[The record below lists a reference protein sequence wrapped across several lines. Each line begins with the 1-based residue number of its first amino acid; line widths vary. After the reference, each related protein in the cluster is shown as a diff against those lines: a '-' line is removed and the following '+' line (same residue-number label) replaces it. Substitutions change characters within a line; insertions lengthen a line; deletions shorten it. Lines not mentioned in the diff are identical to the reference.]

1 MRKISRLLLKNMTA
15 ALLCAALLSGCA
27 APGGTDGTAVNPKG
41 ADGTIADPIGADSTA
56 ASSKVDD
63 TVLAPILD
71 DSRESLPG
79 RDTLEEP
86 SEPENGL
93 SGKPRL
99 VSDDEEAFSPERALM
114 KANQVQNVGDAVIYP
129 ANEGAK
135 NKKKEYSVFVYMVG
149 SDLEASYGYATRDMQ
164 EMEESGIDFD
174 TNNLVI
180 YAGGSRMWKSDIPS
194 NQNNVLDMSRE
205 GEDRVVAATKH
216 TSDMGA
222 PETLAAFLE
231 YAVEYYPAEHYALIF
246 WDHGGGSIYGY
257 GNDTLYSGD
266 SLLLSEMD
274 TVLAASPF
282 GENGSAHLDWVGF
295 DACLMSTAENAVIWS
310 KYADYLIASEE
321 TEPGDGWCYSFLD
334 VLNEKSEASDIGKA
348 IVDAYRDYYEAKKTP
363 LNDPDVTLALMDLRK
378 TGSLVDSID
387 ALVRNMEEGIEKHSF
402 PELARSRTNTKM
414 FGLRDSRAT
423 AYDLLDIRDLAQKMG
438 EQYPDAA
445 NDVSKSL
452 KEMIVYSTDEVEG
465 ACGLSMYFPGEN
477 RELYEAVSSE
487 VNGNPYISENFAK
500 FVDRYAEKWTTAA
513 DVDWTLAAPYA
524 SDGEVTLQL
533 TKEQAANI
541 DKAMYTV
548 LTDEG
553 NGFYRRALCNVE
565 VQVDENNLLHIS
577 SNPSLIFAVS
587 DYAAMSIPCAFV
599 QTDTREGIATYDSI
613 RSFLCYGLEMTSDP
627 YDRVTATVE
636 EANGEFTVK
645 SFRYSSASATTGGKN
660 TVDLGEYCTL
670 QEYTS
675 DMVYPTRSD
684 DGTMLPYNQWES
696 QTGVLSIHYMMINDS
711 LHFVGKHVNELESPT
726 VIQVT
731 LRDING
737 AEHGSELCE
746 LSTGVDNSDVIVVE
760 TESGQLTFEKHEDE
774 VWLTNYS
781 GKDTSLEIPSKVEGL
796 PVTRIDNHAISG
808 YELRDLVIPEGIKSI
823 GCRAISYV
831 SSLTELTLPSTLE
844 DIGRAPI
851 GSADKLERIELRGK
865 SSAVSVKDGVL
876 FTADGKT
883 LIKYPKK
890 RGAWY
895 SVPQGTEKIDF
906 EAFYEAEIKEIEFPE
921 TLKNIDNYA
930 FEGCLS
936 LDSLELPDSLT
947 RIGAG
952 AFSEGFTFFSDEEA
966 DIIEKVKIGANVSNI
981 GLEAFSGYPIE
992 SFEVSEENTVYSA
1005 VNGMITSKAG
1015 DVLVL
1020 CPAEIGGSVIVP
1032 DGVVGLTA
1040 GVFNKLPFDTV
1051 FYFPDSLVR
1060 MSMRDFPEK
1069 EGNSSDSEYEITIY
1083 CSEGS
1088 AAETFAVK
1096 NKLDYI
1102 SAEPGE
1108 LNLKTYTNQQVPGL
1122 NGVYKFR
1129 VYDDHAVFTSYTG
1142 SDNSISIP
1150 DAVKG
1155 VPVTEIGDG
1164 EKSVYEH
1171 KNRFTSGYWGFE
1183 DDTVETSNLGMYADD
1198 YLKNV
1203 DIPDTVVCIND
1214 GAFSDSGI
1222 HLDEFVLPD
1231 HLERLGPRA
1240 FGGRNSSMSVGRFTI
1255 SENNENYK
1263 TVGGVL
1269 FSKDGKTLLRFPTKA
1284 DTDLEAVANE
1294 KDGRESHFVYQVP
1307 EGCETVGKYAFA
1319 NAKLIKK
1326 ESIFESAVDDFSVRF
1341 SPDVVLVDEYAFDD
1355 SEINA
1360 VYLNEGLETIADR
1373 AFYSS
1378 KLKDDVLTLP
1388 STVTSLGNEAFAS
1401 IYREVCGF
1409 SHIELPEGLKTIG
1422 ESAFSSY
1429 KTDLVCD
1436 ELVIGKKLTNIAE
1449 GAFKGLK
1456 TSGFAVDPGN
1466 SKFSSENGCLLDA
1479 DGETL
1484 LTVPQ
1489 GMQGEVRIPDSVKR
1503 IEKYAFY
1510 DCAGIT
1516 DVYIGPDVTSI
1527 HPQAIYQ
1534 YDKEQKIVI
1543 HGEAGSEAEHFAVSR
1558 GYEWKGDAK

>member
-1 MRKISRLLLKNMTA
+1 MKKISGLLFRKVTA

-27 APGGTDGTAVNPKG
+27 ASGGANGNNAVPGGVDGSAAAPGG
-41 ADGTIADPIGADSTA
+41 AESTA
-56 ASSKVDD
+56 AASTS
-63 TVLAPILD
+63 D
-71 DSRESLPG
+71 DSEAVMSDSGVSDDPAG
-79 RDTLEEP
+79 QEP
-86 SEPENGL
+86 RT
-93 SGKPRL
+93 SGKPEL
-99 VSDDEEAFSPERALM
+99 VSDEEEAFSPSRALM

-129 ANEGAK
+129 VNKGAK
-135 NKKKEYSVFVYMVG
+135 NRKKEYSVFVYMVG

-164 EMEESGIDFD
+164 EMEDSGIDFD
-174 TNNLVI
+174 ANNLVI
-180 YAGGSRMWKSDIPS
+180 YAGGSRLWKSDIPS

-205 GEDRVVAATKH
+205 GEERVVAATGH

-274 TVLAASPF
+274 SVLAASPF

-310 KYADYLIASEE
+310 KYADYLVASEE

-334 VLNEKSEASDIGKA
+334 VLNEKNAAEDIGKA
-348 IVDAYRDYYEAKKTP
+348 IVDAYRDYYEEKRTP
-363 LNDPDVTLALMDLRK
+363 LNDPDITLALMDLRK
-378 TGSLVDSID
+378 TGALVDSID
-387 ALVRNMEEGIEKHSF
+387 ALVSNMEAGIAEHSF

-423 AYDLLDIRDLAQKMG
+423 AYDLLDIRDLAQKMT

-445 NDVSKSL
+445 NDVTKAL
-452 KEMIVYSTDEVEG
+452 QEMIVYSTDEVEG

-477 RELYEAVSSE
+477 RELYEAVSTDENWNS
-487 VNGNPYISENFAK
+487 YISESFAE
-500 FVDRYAEKWTTAA
+500 FARRYAEKWTTAA
-513 DVDWTLAAPYA
+513 DVDWTLAAPVSA
-524 SDGEVTLQL
+524 NGEVSLQL
-533 TKEQAANI
+533 TEEQAANI

-553 NGFYRRALCNVE
+553 DGFYRRALCNAE
-565 VQVDENNLLHIS
+565 AQVDENNVLHVNA
-577 SNPSLIFAVS
+577 NPSLIFAVS
-587 DYAAMSIPCAFV
+587 DYEAMSIPCAFV
-599 QTDTREGIATYDSI
+599 QTDKRDGIATYDSI
-613 RSFLCYGLEMTSDP
+613 RSFLCYGLEMTSEP

-645 SFRYSSASATTGGKN
+645 SFRYSTNAASTGGKN
-660 TVDLGEYCTL
+660 TVELDEYCTL

-675 DMVYPTRSD
+675 DLVYPTRAD
-684 DGTMLPYNQWES
+684 DGTMLPCNQWQG
-696 QTGVLSIHYMMINDS
+696 QTGVISIHYMMINDS
-711 LHFVGKHVNELESPT
+711 LHFVGRHVDELESPT
-726 VIQVT
+726 VIQIT

-737 AEHGSELCE
+737 AEHGSELCD
-746 LSTGVDNSDVIVVE
+746 LSGGTDNSDAISLE
-760 TESGQLTFEKHEDE
+760 TENGQMIFAKHGEE
-774 VWLTNYS
+774 VWLTEYS
-781 GKDTSLEIPSKVEGL
+781 GKDSSLEIPAEVEGL
-796 PVTRIDNHAISG
+796 PVTRIDNNAISG
-808 YELRDLVIPEGIKSI
+808 YELRDIVIPEGIKSI
-823 GCRAISYV
+823 GCYAISYV

-851 GSADKLERIELRGK
+851 GSADKLERIELRGE

-876 FTADGKT
+876 FSADGKT

-890 RGAWY
+890 RGVWY

-906 EAFYEAEIKEIEFPE
+906 EAFYEADIYEIEFPE

-936 LDSLELPDSLT
+936 LESLVLPDSLT

-952 AFSEGFTFFSDEEA
+952 AFSEGFTLFNEEEA
-966 DIIEKVKIGANVSNI
+966 DIIEKVKIGANVKSI
-981 GLEAFSGYPIE
+981 GQEAFSGYPIE
-992 SFEVSEENTVYSA
+992 SFEVSEDNTVYSA

-1040 GVFNKLPFDTV
+1040 GVFNKLPFDTA

-1060 MSMRDFPEK
+1060 MNMNDFPEK
-1069 EGNSSDSEYEITIY
+1069 EGDSTDSGYEITIY

-1088 AAETFAVK
+1088 AAETFAAK
-1096 NKLDYI
+1096 NKLNYVTAD
-1102 SAEPGE
+1102 PGD

-1150 DAVKG
+1150 DVVKG

-1171 KNRFTSGYWGFE
+1171 KNRSFSVYWGYE
-1183 DDTVETSNLGMYADD
+1183 DNTVETSNLGIYSED
-1198 YLKNV
+1198 YLQNV

-1214 GAFSDSGI
+1214 GAFSDSSI
-1222 HLDEFVLPD
+1222 HIDEFVLPD
-1231 HLERLGPRA
+1231 HLEKLGPRA
-1240 FGGRNSSMSVGRFTI
+1240 FGGRTSSLSVGRFTI
-1255 SENNENYK
+1255 SEDNKYYK
-1263 TVGGVL
+1263 TDGGVL
-1269 FSKDGKTLLRFPTKA
+1269 FSKDGRTLLRFPTKA
-1284 DTDLEAVANE
+1284 DTDLEAVAAE
-1294 KDGRESHFVYQVP
+1294 KEGRDSHYVYQIP
-1307 EGCETVGKYAFA
+1307 EGCEAVGKYAFA
-1319 NAKLIKK
+1319 NVKLIKK
-1326 ESIFESAVDDFSVRF
+1326 ESSFESAVDDFSVRF
-1341 SPDVVLVDEYAFDD
+1341 SPDVTLVDEYSFSD
-1355 SEINA
+1355 SEISA
-1360 VYLNEGLETIADR
+1360 VILNEGLETIEKR
-1373 AFYSS
+1373 AFYRS
-1378 KLKDDVLTLP
+1378 KLKDDVLILP
-1388 STVTSLGNEAFAS
+1388 STVTSLGDEAFAS
-1401 IYREVCGF
+1401 IYREVTGF
-1409 SHIELPEGLKTIG
+1409 SHIELPEDLKKLG
-1422 ESAFSSY
+1422 EGAFSSY

-1436 ELVIGKKLTNIAE
+1436 ELVIGKKLTTIAE
-1449 GAFKGLK
+1449 GAFKGLR

-1466 SKFSSENGCLLDA
+1466 SKYSSENGCLLDA
-1479 DGETL
+1479 EGETL
-1484 LTVPQ
+1484 ITAAQ
-1489 GMQGEVRIPDSVKR
+1489 GIQGELRVPDSVKR
-1503 IEKYAFY
+1503 IEKHAFY
-1510 DCAGIT
+1510 NCTGIT
-1516 DVYIGPDVTSI
+1516 DIYIGPDVTSI
-1527 HPQAIYQ
+1527 HPQTTYLS
-1534 YDKEQKIVI
+1534 DNEQKIVI
-1543 HGEAGSEAEHFAVSR
+1543 HGKNGSEAEHFAVSR

>member
-27 APGGTDGTAVNPKG
+27 APGGADGTAVNPKG
-41 ADGTIADPIGADSTA
+41 EDGTIADPIGADSTA
-56 ASSKVDD
+56 ASSKD

-79 RDTLEEP
+79 RDTIEET
-86 SEPENGL
+86 SEPENGM
-93 SGKPRL
+93 SEKPRL
-99 VSDDEEAFSPERALM
+99 VSDDEEPFSPERALM

-180 YAGGSRMWKSDIPS
+180 YAGGSRLWKSDIPS
-194 NQNNVLDMSRE
+194 NQNNVLDMSLE
-205 GEDRVVAATKH
+205 GEERVVAATGH

-274 TVLAASPF
+274 SVLAASPF

-310 KYADYLIASEE
+310 KYADYLVASEE

-334 VLNEKSEASDIGKA
+334 VLNEKNAAEDIGKA
-348 IVDAYRDYYEAKKTP
+348 IVDAYRDYYEEKRTP
-363 LNDPDVTLALMDLRK
+363 LNDPDITLALMDLRK
-378 TGSLVDSID
+378 TGALVDSID
-387 ALVRNMEEGIEKHSF
+387 ALVSNMEEGIAEHSF

-423 AYDLLDIRDLAQKMG
+423 AYDLLDIRDLAQKMT

-445 NDVSKSL
+445 NDVTKAL
-452 KEMIVYSTDEVEG
+452 QEMIVYSTDEVEG

-477 RELYEAVSSE
+477 RELYEAVSADENWNS
-487 VNGNPYISENFAK
+487 YISESFAE
-500 FVDRYAEKWTTAA
+500 FARRYAEKWTTAA
-513 DVDWTLAAPYA
+513 DVDWTLAAPVSA
-524 SDGEVTLQL
+524 NGEVTLQL
-533 TKEQAANI
+533 TEEQAANI

-553 NGFYRRALCNVE
+553 NGFYRRALCNAE
-565 VQVDENNLLHIS
+565 AQVDENNLLHVS
-577 SNPSLIFAVS
+577 KNPSLIFAVS

-599 QTDTREGIATYDSI
+599 QTDKREGIATYDSI

-636 EANGEFTVK
+636 ETDGEFTVK
-645 SFRYSSASATTGGKN
+645 SFRYNSTSAATGGKN
-660 TVDLGEYCTL
+660 TVDLDEYCTL

-675 DMVYPTRSD
+675 DTVYPTRSD
-684 DGTMLPYNQWES
+684 DGTMLPYNQWEG

-711 LHFVGKHVNELESPT
+711 LHFVGRHVDELEYPT
-726 VIQVT
+726 VVQIT

-737 AEHGSELCE
+737 KEHGSELCE
-746 LSTGVDNSDVIVVE
+746 LSAGGDSSDAIVVE
-760 TESGQLTFEKHEDE
+760 TENGQLTFEKHDEE

-781 GKDTSLEIPSKVEGL
+781 GKDVSLEIPSEVEGL
-796 PVTRIDNHAISG
+796 PVTRIDNNAISG

-831 SSLTELTLPSTLE
+831 SSMTELTLPSTLE

-851 GSADKLERIELRGK
+851 GSADKLERIELRGE

-876 FTADGKT
+876 FSADGKT

-890 RGAWY
+890 RGVWY

-906 EAFYEAEIKEIEFPE
+906 EAFYEVDLYEIEFPE
-921 TLKNIDNYA
+921 TLRNIDNYA
-930 FEGCLS
+930 FEGCLM
-936 LDSLELPDSLT
+936 LDSLVLPDSLT

-952 AFSEGFTFFSDEEA
+952 AFSEGFTFFNDEEA
-966 DIIEKVKIGANVSNI
+966 DIIEKVKIGANVKSI
-981 GLEAFSGYPIE
+981 GQEAFSGYPIE
-992 SFEVSEENTVYSA
+992 SFEVSEDNTVYSA

-1040 GVFNKLPFDTV
+1040 GVFNKLPFDTA

-1060 MSMRDFPEK
+1060 MNMDDFPEK
-1069 EGNSSDSEYEITIY
+1069 EGDSTDSGYEITIY

-1088 AAETFAVK
+1088 AAETFAAK
-1096 NKLDYI
+1096 NKLNYVTVD
-1102 SAEPGE
+1102 PGD

-1150 DAVKG
+1150 DVVRG

-1171 KNRFTSGYWGFE
+1171 KNRSFSAYWGYE
-1183 DDTVETSNLGMYADD
+1183 DNTVETSNLGMYSED
-1198 YLKNV
+1198 YLQNV
-1203 DIPDTVVCIND
+1203 DIPVTVVCIND
-1214 GAFSDSGI
+1214 GAFSDSSI
-1222 HLDEFVLPD
+1222 HIDEFVLPD
-1231 HLERLGPRA
+1231 HLEKLGPNA
-1240 FGGRNSSMSVGRFTI
+1240 FGGRYSSMSVGRFTI
-1255 SENNENYK
+1255 SEDNENYK

-1284 DTDLEAVANE
+1284 DTGLEAVSVLKE
-1294 KDGRESHFVYQVP
+1294 GRTSRYEYQIP
-1307 EGCETVGKYAFA
+1307 EGCEVVGRYAFA

-1326 ESIFESAVDDFSVRF
+1326 ESTFESSVDDFSVQF
-1341 SPDVVLVDEYAFDD
+1341 SPDVVLVDEYAFND
-1355 SEINA
+1355 SEIGR

-1373 AFYSS
+1373 AFYGS

-1388 STVTSLGNEAFAS
+1388 STVTSLGDEAFAS
-1401 IYREVCGF
+1401 IYREVAGF
-1409 SHIELPEGLKTIG
+1409 SHIELPEDLKKLG
-1422 ESAFSSY
+1422 ESVFSSY
-1429 KTDLVCD
+1429 RTDLVCD
-1436 ELVIGKKLTNIAE
+1436 ELVIGRKLTNIAE
-1449 GAFKGLK
+1449 GAFKGLR
-1456 TSGFAVDPGN
+1456 TSGFAVDPDN

-1479 DGETL
+1479 EGETL
-1484 LTVPQ
+1484 ITVPQ
-1489 GMQGEVRIPDSVKR
+1489 GIRGEVKVPDSVKR

-1510 DCAGIT
+1510 DCAGMT
-1516 DVYIGPDVTSI
+1516 DVYIGPEVTSI

-1534 YDKEQKIVI
+1534 SDKEQKIVI
-1543 HGEAGSEAEHFAVSR
+1543 HGPAGSEAEHFAVSR
-1558 GYEWKGDAK
+1558 GYEWKEDAE

>member
-1 MRKISRLLLKNMTA
+1 M
-15 ALLCAALLSGCA
+15 LCAAILSGCA
-27 APGGTDGTAVNPKG
+27 ASSAPDGTAAAPSVDSTD
-41 ADGTIADPIGADSTA
+41 AALSALDGT
-56 ASSKVDD
+56 ASSP
-63 TVLAPILD
+63 ALD
-71 DSRESLPG
+71 DSGDVLSG
-79 RDTLEEP
+79 SDDLEDP
-86 SEPENGL
+86 AKQENGA
-93 SGKPRL
+93 SGKPEL
-99 VSDDEEAFSPERALM
+99 VSDDEEEFSPERALM

-135 NKKKEYSVFVYMVG
+135 NRKKEYSVFVYMVG

-164 EMEESGIDFD
+164 EMEEAGIDFD
-174 TNNLVI
+174 VSNLIV

-205 GEDRVVAATKH
+205 GEERVVAATGH

-222 PETLAAFLE
+222 PETLAAFLD
-231 YAVEYYPAEHYALIF
+231 YGVEYYPAEHYALIF

-274 TVLAASPF
+274 SVLAASPF

-295 DACLMSTAENAVIWS
+295 DACLMSTAENAVVWK

-334 VLNEKSEASDIGKA
+334 VLNGKNDAEDIGKA
-348 IVDAYRDYYEAKKTP
+348 IVDAYRDYYEAKKSP
-363 LNDPDVTLALMDLRK
+363 LNDPDITLALMDLRK
-378 TGSLVDSID
+378 TDALVDSID
-387 ALVRNMEEGIEKHSF
+387 ALVGNMEEGIAGQSF
-402 PELARSRTNTKM
+402 PELARKRTNTKM

-423 AYDLLDIRDLAQKMG
+423 AYDLLDIRDLAQKME

-445 NDVSKSL
+445 LNVTKAL
-452 KEMIVYSTDEVEG
+452 QEMIVYSTDEVEG

-477 RELYEAVSSE
+477 RELYEAVSSGE
-487 VNGNPYISENFAK
+487 NGNPYISENFAE
-500 FVDRYAEKWTTAA
+500 FARRYAEKWTTAA
-513 DVDWTLAAPYA
+513 DVDWTLAEPVSANE
-524 SDGEVTLQL
+524 EVTLQL
-533 TKEQAANI
+533 TEEQAANI

-553 NGFYRRALCNVE
+553 NGFYRRTLCNVE
-565 VQVDENNLLHIS
+565 VTADENNVLHIS
-577 SNPSLIFAVS
+577 RNPSLIFAVS

-613 RSFLCYGLEMTSDP
+613 RSFLCYGLEMTSAP

-636 EANGEFTVK
+636 EADGEYTVK
-645 SFRYSSASATTGGKN
+645 AFRYSSGAASTGGKN
-660 TVDLGEYCTL
+660 TVDLDEYCTF

-675 DMVYPTRSD
+675 DLVYPTRSD
-684 DGTMLPYNQWES
+684 DGSMLPYNEWES
-696 QTGVLSIHYMMINDS
+696 QSGVLSIHYMMINDS
-711 LHFVGKHVNELESPT
+711 LHFVGKHVDELENPT
-726 VIQVT
+726 AIQIT

-746 LSTGVDNSDVIVVE
+746 ISQGTDSSDAIVVE
-760 TESGQLTFEKHEDE
+760 TENGQLTFEKHDGE
-774 VWLTNYS
+774 VWLTQYS
-781 GKDTSLEIPSKVEGL
+781 GKDSSLEIPSEVEGL
-796 PVTRIDNHAISG
+796 PVTRIDNNAISG
-808 YELRDLVIPEGIKSI
+808 YDLRSLMIPEGVKSL

-876 FTADGKT
+876 FSADGKT

-906 EAFYEAEIKEIEFPE
+906 GAFYEADIYEIEFPE
-921 TLKNIDNYA
+921 SLRNIDNYA
-930 FEGCLS
+930 FEGCLG
-936 LDSLELPDSLT
+936 LDSLEFPDSLS

-952 AFSEGFTFFSDEEA
+952 AFSEGFTFFNDEEA
-966 DIIEKVKIGANVSNI
+966 DIIEKVRIGANVSNI
-981 GLEAFSGYPIE
+981 GTQAFSGYPIE

-1040 GVFNKLPFDTV
+1040 GVFNKLPFDTA

-1060 MSMRDFPEK
+1060 MNMNDFPEK
-1069 EGNSSDSEYEITIY
+1069 TGDSGSSGYDITIY

-1096 NKLDYI
+1096 NKLNYI
-1102 SAEPGE
+1102 TAEPGE
-1108 LNLKTYTNQQVPGL
+1108 LNLKTYTNQQVPAL

-1150 DAVKG
+1150 DMVKG

-1164 EKSVYEH
+1164 EKSVYKH
-1171 KNRFTSGYWGFE
+1171 KNKSFSAYFGYE
-1183 DDTVETSNLGMYADD
+1183 DNTVETVSLGMYAED

-1214 GAFSDSGI
+1214 GAFSDSSI
-1222 HLDEFVLPD
+1222 HIDEFVLPD
-1231 HLERLGPRA
+1231 HLEKLGPRA
-1240 FGGRNSSMSVGRFTI
+1240 FGGRTSSMSVGRFTI
-1255 SENNENYK
+1255 SENNENFK
-1263 TVGGVL
+1263 TEGGVL
-1269 FSKDGKTLLRFPTKA
+1269 FSKDGRTLLRFPTKA
-1284 DTDLEAVANE
+1284 VTDLKAVADE
-1294 KDGRESHFVYQVP
+1294 KEGRDSHYVYQIP
-1307 EGCETVGKYAFA
+1307 EGCEAVGKYAFA
-1319 NAKLIKK
+1319 DVELIKK
-1326 ESIFESAVDDFSVRF
+1326 ESSFESAVDDFSVRF
-1341 SPDVVLVDEYAFDD
+1341 SPDVVLVDEYAFND
-1355 SEINA
+1355 SEINT
-1360 VYLNEGLETIADR
+1360 VYLNEGLETIENR

-1378 KLKDDVLTLP
+1378 KLKDDVLILP
-1388 STVTSLGNEAFAS
+1388 STVTYLGDEAFAS

-1409 SHIELPEGLKTIG
+1409 SRIELPEGLKTIG

-1449 GAFKGLK
+1449 GAFKGLR

-1466 SKFSSENGCLLDA
+1466 SKFSSANGCLLDA
-1479 DGETL
+1479 EGETL
-1484 LTVPQ
+1484 ITVPQ
-1489 GMQGEVRIPDSVKR
+1489 GMQGELNVPDSVKR
-1503 IEKYAFY
+1503 IEKHAFY
-1510 DCAGIT
+1510 DCIGIT
-1516 DVYIGPDVTSI
+1516 DIYIGPDVTSI
-1527 HPQAIYQ
+1527 HPQTIYLS
-1534 YDKEQKIVI
+1534 DKEHKIVI
-1543 HGEAGSEAEHFAVSR
+1543 HGRNGSEAEHFAVSR
-1558 GYEWKGDAK
+1558 GYEWKGDAE

>member
-1 MRKISRLLLKNMTA
+1 MKKISRLLFKKVTA

-27 APGGTDGTAVNPKG
+27 ASGG
-41 ADGTIADPIGADSTA
+41 ADGNTAVPGGADGSAAAPGGAESTVA
-56 ASSKVDD
+56 ASTS
-63 TVLAPILD
+63 D
-71 DSRESLPG
+71 DSEAVMSDSGVSDDLAGQEPG
-79 RDTLEEP
+79 T
-86 SEPENGL
+86 
-93 SGKPRL
+93 SGKPEL
-99 VSDDEEAFSPERALM
+99 VSDEEEAFSPSRALM

-129 ANEGAK
+129 ADPGAT
-135 NKKKEYSVFVYMVG
+135 NRKKEYSVFVYMVG

-164 EMEESGIDFD
+164 EMEDSGIDF
-174 TNNLVI
+174 NVSNLVI

-205 GEDRVVAATKH
+205 GEDRVVAATGH

-231 YAVEYYPAEHYALIF
+231 YGVEYYPAEHYALIF

-274 TVLAASPF
+274 EVLAASPF

-295 DACLMSTAENAVIWS
+295 DACLMSTAENAVVWR

-334 VLNEKSEASDIGKA
+334 VLNGKNGAEEIGKA
-348 IVDAYRDYYEAKKTP
+348 IVDAYRDYYEAKKSP
-363 LNDPDVTLALMDLRK
+363 LNDPDITLALIDLGK
-378 TGSLVDSID
+378 TGALIDSID
-387 ALVRNMEEGIEKHSF
+387 ALVGNMEEGIAKHSF
-402 PELARSRTNTKM
+402 PELARKRTNTKM

-423 AYDLLDIRDLAQKMG
+423 AYDLLDIGDLAQKLA

-445 NDVSKSL
+445 SDVTAAL
-452 KEMIVYSTDEVEG
+452 QEMIVYSTEEVEG
-465 ACGLSMYFPGEN
+465 ACGLSLYFPGEN
-477 RELYEAVSSE
+477 RELYEAVSSDE
-487 VNGNPYISENFAK
+487 NGNPYISENFAEFAK
-500 FVDRYAEKWTTAA
+500 RYAEKWTTAA
-513 DVDWTLAAPYA
+513 DVDWTLAAPA
-524 SDGEVTLQL
+524 AANGEVTLQL
-533 TKEQAANI
+533 TGDQAANI

-553 NGFYRRALCNVE
+553 NGFYRRALCNAE
-565 VQVDENNLLHIS
+565 VQVDENNVLHVNA
-577 SNPSLIFAVS
+577 NPSLIFAVS

-599 QTDTREGIATYDSI
+599 QTDNREGIATYDSI
-613 RSFLCYGLEMTSDP
+613 RSFLCYGLEMTSAP

-636 EANGEFTVK
+636 ETNGEFTVK
-645 SFRYSSASATTGGKN
+645 SFRYSSNAASTGGKN
-660 TVDLGEYCTL
+660 TVDLDEYCTL

-675 DMVYPTRSD
+675 DLVYPTRAD
-684 DGTMLPYNQWES
+684 DGTMLPYNQWQS

-711 LHFVGKHVNELESPT
+711 LHFVGKHVDELESPT
-726 VIQVT
+726 VIQIT

-737 AEHGSELCE
+737 AEHGSELCD
-746 LSTGVDNSDVIVVE
+746 LSAGAESSDAIVLE
-760 TESGQLTFEKHEDE
+760 TENGQMTFAKHGEE
-774 VWLTNYS
+774 VWLTEYS
-781 GKDTSLEIPSKVEGL
+781 GKDSSLEIPSEVEGL
-796 PVTRIDNHAISG
+796 PVTRIDNNAISG
-808 YELRDLVIPEGIKSI
+808 YELRDIVIPEGIKSI

-865 SSAVSVKDGVL
+865 SSAVSVIDGVL
-876 FTADGKT
+876 FSADGKT

-895 SVPQGTEKIDF
+895 SVPDGTEEIDF
-906 EAFYEAEIKEIEFPE
+906 EAFYEAELYEIEFPE

-930 FEGCLS
+930 FEGCLG
-936 LDSLELPDSLT
+936 LDRLEFPDSLV

-952 AFSEGFTFFSDEEA
+952 AFSEGFAFFNDDEA
-966 DIIEKVKIGANVSNI
+966 GIIENVKLGANVSNI
-981 GLEAFSGYPIE
+981 GTEAFSGYPIE
-992 SFEVSEENTVYSA
+992 RFEVSEENTVYSA
-1005 VNGMITSKAG
+1005 VNGMITSKSG

-1032 DGVVGLTA
+1032 DGVVGLSS
-1040 GVFNKLPFDTV
+1040 GVFGKLPFDAA

-1060 MSMRDFPEK
+1060 MNLNDFPEK
-1069 EGNSSDSEYEITIY
+1069 EGESSDSEYDITIY

-1096 NKLDYI
+1096 NKLNYVT
-1102 SAEPGE
+1102 AEPGE
-1108 LNLKTYTNQQVPGL
+1108 LNLKAYTNQQVPAL

-1129 VYDDHAVFTSYTG
+1129 VYDDHATFTSYTG

-1150 DAVKG
+1150 AVVKG
-1155 VPVTEIGDG
+1155 MPVTEIGDG

-1171 KNRFTSGYWGFE
+1171 KNKSMSVNWGYE
-1183 DDTVETSNLGMYADD
+1183 DDTAETVSLGMYAED

-1214 GAFSDSGI
+1214 GAFSDSSI
-1222 HLDEFVLPD
+1222 HFDEFILPD
-1231 HLERLGPRA
+1231 HLEKLGPRA
-1240 FGGRNSSMSVGRFTI
+1240 FGGNYSSMSVGRFTI
-1255 SENNENYK
+1255 SEDNENFK

-1269 FSKDGKTLLRFPTKA
+1269 FSKDGRTLLRFPTKA
-1284 DTDLEAVANE
+1284 DTDLEAVTVE
-1294 KDGRESHFVYQVP
+1294 KEGRTSRYVYQIP

-1319 NAKLIKK
+1319 NVELIKK
-1326 ESIFESAVDDFSVRF
+1326 EGIFESAVDDFSVRF
-1341 SPDVVLVDEYAFDD
+1341 SPDVVLVDENAFND
-1355 SEINA
+1355 SEISE
-1360 VYLNEGLETIADR
+1360 VILNDGLETIADR

-1378 KLKDDVLTLP
+1378 KLKNDVLILP
-1388 STVTSLGNEAFAS
+1388 ASVTSLGDEAFAS

-1409 SHIELPEGLKTIG
+1409 SHIELPESLKKIG

-1436 ELVIGKKLTNIAE
+1436 ELLIGKKLTNIAE
-1449 GAFKGLK
+1449 GAFKGLR
-1456 TSGFAVDPGN
+1456 TTGFEVDPGN

-1479 DGETL
+1479 EGETL
-1484 LTVPQ
+1484 ITAAQ
-1489 GMQGEVRIPDSVKR
+1489 GTQGELIVPDSVKR
-1503 IEKYAFY
+1503 IEKHAFY

-1516 DVYIGPDVTSI
+1516 DIYIGPDVTSI
-1527 HPQAIYQ
+1527 HPQAIYLS
-1534 YDKEQKIVI
+1534 DKEHKIVI
-1543 HGEAGSEAEHFAVSR
+1543 HGRNGSEAEHFAVSR
-1558 GYEWKGDAK
+1558 GYEWKGDAE

>member
-1 MRKISRLLLKNMTA
+1 MRKIGRRIIKKLTS
-15 ALLCAALLSGCA
+15 ALLCAAILSGCTA
-27 APGGTDGTAVNPKG
+27 SSVLDGTA
-41 ADGTIADPIGADSTA
+41 STPV
-56 ASSKVDD
+56 S
-63 TVLAPILD
+63 D
-71 DSRESLPG
+71 DSGEVLPG
-79 RDTLEEP
+79 SGAQKESAERKSGT
-86 SEPENGL
+86 SEKPE
-93 SGKPRL
+93 L
-99 VSDDEEAFSPERALM
+99 VSDDDEAFSPERALM
-114 KANQVQNVGDAVIYP
+114 KANQVQNAGDAVIYP

-135 NKKKEYSVFVYMVG
+135 NRKKDYSVFVYMVG

-164 EMEESGIDFD
+164 EMEDSGIDFD

-180 YAGGSRMWKSDIPS
+180 YAGGSRLWKSDIPS

-205 GEDRVVAATKH
+205 GEERVVAATGH

-295 DACLMSTAENAVIWS
+295 DACLMSTAENAVVWS
-310 KYADYLIASEE
+310 KYADYLVASEE

-334 VLNEKSEASDIGKA
+334 ALNEKNAAEDIGKA
-348 IVDAYRDYYEAKKTP
+348 IVDAYRDYYDEKRTP
-363 LNDPDVTLALMDLRK
+363 LNDPDITLALMDLRK
-378 TGSLVDSID
+378 TGALVDSID
-387 ALVRNMEEGIEKHSF
+387 TLVSNMEEGIAEHSF

-423 AYDLLDIRDLAQKMG
+423 AYDLLDIRDLAQKMT

-445 NDVSKSL
+445 NDVTKAL
-452 KEMIVYSTDEVEG
+452 QEMIVYSTDEVEG

-477 RELYEAVSSE
+477 RELYEAVSAD
-487 VNGNPYISENFAK
+487 GNRNSYISESFAE
-500 FVDRYAEKWTTAA
+500 FARRYAEKWTTAA
-513 DVDWTLAAPYA
+513 DVDWTLAAPVSA
-524 SDGEVTLQL
+524 NGEVTLQL
-533 TKEQAANI
+533 TEEQAANT

-553 NGFYRRALCNVE
+553 NGFYRRALCNAE
-565 VQVDENNLLHIS
+565 AQVDENNLLHIS
-577 SNPSLIFAVS
+577 KNPSLIFAVS

-599 QTDTREGIATYDSI
+599 QTDKREGIATYDSI

-636 EANGEFTVK
+636 ETDGEFTVK
-645 SFRYSSASATTGGKN
+645 SFRYNSTSASTGGKN
-660 TVDLGEYCTL
+660 TVDLDEYCTL

-675 DMVYPTRSD
+675 DTVYPTRSD
-684 DGTMLPYNQWES
+684 DGTMLPCNQWES

-711 LHFVGKHVNELESPT
+711 LHFVGRHVDELENPT
-726 VIQVT
+726 VVQIT

-737 AEHGSELCE
+737 VEHGSEICE
-746 LSTGVDNSDVIVVE
+746 LSAGGDSSDAILVE
-760 TESGQLTFEKHEDE
+760 TENGQLTFEKHDEE

-781 GKDTSLEIPSKVEGL
+781 GKDVSLEIPSEVEGL
-796 PVTRIDNHAISG
+796 PVTRIDNNAISC

-851 GSADKLERIELRGK
+851 GSADKLERIELRGE

-876 FTADGKT
+876 FSADGKT

-890 RGAWY
+890 RGVWY

-906 EAFYEAEIKEIEFPE
+906 EAFYEADLYEIEFPE
-921 TLKNIDNYA
+921 TLRNIDNYA
-930 FEGCLS
+930 FEGCLM
-936 LDSLELPDSLT
+936 LDSLMLPDSLT

-952 AFSEGFTFFSDEEA
+952 AFSEGFTFFNDEEA
-966 DIIEKVKIGANVSNI
+966 DIIEKVRIGANVRSI
-981 GLEAFSGYPIE
+981 GQEAFSGYPIE
-992 SFEVSEENTVYSA
+992 SFEVSEDNAVYSA

-1040 GVFNKLPFDTV
+1040 GVFNKLPFDTA

-1060 MSMRDFPEK
+1060 MNLNDFPEK
-1069 EGNSSDSEYEITIY
+1069 EGDSADSGYEITIY

-1088 AAETFAVK
+1088 AAETFAAK
-1096 NKLDYI
+1096 NKLNYVTAD
-1102 SAEPGE
+1102 PGE

-1150 DAVKG
+1150 DVVKG

-1171 KNRFTSGYWGFE
+1171 KNRSFSSYWGYE
-1183 DDTVETSNLGMYADD
+1183 DNTVETSNLGMYSED
-1198 YLKNV
+1198 YLQNV

-1214 GAFSDSGI
+1214 GAFSDSSI
-1222 HLDEFVLPD
+1222 HIDEFVLPD
-1231 HLERLGPRA
+1231 HLEKLGERA
-1240 FGGRNSSMSVGRFTI
+1240 FGGRYSSMSVGRFTI
-1255 SENNENYK
+1255 SEDNENYK
-1263 TVGGVL
+1263 TAGGVL

-1284 DTDLEAVANE
+1284 DTGLEAVAVAKE
-1294 KDGRESHFVYQVP
+1294 GRTSRYVYQIP
-1307 EGCETVGKYAFA
+1307 EGCEVVGRYAFA

-1326 ESIFESAVDDFSVRF
+1326 ESTFESSADDFSVQF
-1341 SPDVVLVDEYAFDD
+1341 SPDVVLVDEYAFND
-1355 SEINA
+1355 SEISA
-1360 VYLNEGLETIADR
+1360 VLMNEGLETIADR
-1373 AFYSS
+1373 AFYGS

-1388 STVTSLGNEAFAS
+1388 STVTSLGDEAFAS
-1401 IYREVCGF
+1401 IYREVAGF
-1409 SHIELPEGLKTIG
+1409 SHIELPKDLKKLG
-1422 ESAFSSY
+1422 ESAFSGY
-1429 KTDLVCD
+1429 RTDLVCD
-1436 ELVIGKKLTNIAE
+1436 ELVIGRKLTNIAE
-1449 GAFKGLK
+1449 GAFKGLR
-1456 TSGFAVDPGN
+1456 TSGFAVDPDN

-1479 DGETL
+1479 EGETL
-1484 LTVPQ
+1484 ITVPQ
-1489 GMQGEVRIPDSVKR
+1489 GIQGELVVPDSVKR
-1503 IEKYAFY
+1503 IDKHAFY
-1510 DCAGIT
+1510 ECTGIT
-1516 DVYIGPDVTSI
+1516 DIYIGPDVTSI
-1527 HPQAIYQ
+1527 HPQAIYL
-1534 YDKEQKIVI
+1534 YDKENKIVI
-1543 HGEAGSEAEHFAVSR
+1543 HGRNGSEAEHFAVSR
-1558 GYEWKGDAK
+1558 GYEWKGDAE